1 MATNSSEHENKYISN
16 QNQRKLCELRVF
28 ELKSELQKRKEDTTG
43 NKPLLVSRL
52 SNVCLFINYLIKT
65 KIRVNTIIKVN
76 TIIHY

>member
-1 MATNSSEHENKYISN
+1 MATNSSEYENKCISN

-52 SNVCLFINYLIKT
+52 SNVCLFY
-65 KIRVNTIIKVN
+65 
-76 TIIHY
+76 